1 MNLPKVMARALGTC
15 LALALAGF
23 LAIIAI
29 AAFPSQD
36 GVDFYHFW
44 GIDTAR
50 KAGSLA
56 DSPYHDAPSYA
67 RVLNAVADAS
77 PSPKLR
83 RANAARR
90 ELEPTGTP
98 FLYACFSFLP
108 RDYAT
113 AQALFVALLYA
124 AGLAGTFVLARL
136 RGFGPRTSA
145 CLASFVA
152 ITYVPFTRD
161 VTATN
166 VNLLQLAAYAALL
179 CAALRARG
187 PRYAATEAIAQSG
200 AWILVVFKPN
210 TVLMSAAYVAQRFLA
225 IGQGPSAKAASIAF
239 AAAILAVAAGAW
251 YFGSV
256 FAWTDWW
263 STAGRLGTREAINAI
278 ERGNQSLSM
287 WLAVRFGFQSPVPF
301 GLALG
306 SMLVGA
312 IVIAARGPRGGAT
325 DTLRNLRRAFA
336 DPFFA
341 LSFGVLATFALSP
354 LVWVHYTVLTLI
366 PIAWL
371 SRGEGWLAMSGA
383 LFAYCAAARP
393 TIHAFE
399 SLGRGDLTDAIG
411 RVAWIALVPGM
422 FVFVRSRRAQGASVP
437 PPVG

>member
-1 MNLPKVMARALGTC
+1 MNLPQVMARALGTC
-15 LALALAGF
+15 LALALASF

-36 GVDFYHFW
+36 GVDFYQFW

-50 KAGSLA
+50 KAGPLA

-83 RANAARR
+83 RANAGRR
-90 ELEPTGTP
+90 ELEPAGTP

-145 CLASFVA
+145 CLAFFVA

-179 CAALRARG
+179 CAALRAHG
-187 PRYAATEAIAQSG
+187 PRHAVTEAIAQSG
-200 AWILVVFKPN
+200 AWILIVFKPN
-210 TVLMSAAYVAQRFLA
+210 TVLMSAAYEAQRFLA
-225 IGQGPSAKAASIAF
+225 IGRRPSAKAASIAL

-263 STAGRLGTREAINAI
+263 SAAGRLGTQEAVIAI

-287 WLAVRFGFQSPVPF
+287 WLAVRFGQSPMPF

-312 IVIAARGPRGGAT
+312 IVIAARDPRGGAT

-354 LVWVHYTVLTLI
+354 LVWVHYLVLTLI

-371 SRGEGWLAMSGA
+371 SRDEGWLAMSGA
-383 LFAYCAAARP
+383 LFAYCALARP

-399 SLGRGDLTDAIG
+399 SFGRGDLTDAIA

-422 FVFVRSRRAQGASVP
+422 LVFVRSRRAQAAGVP
-437 PPVG
+437 LRVG